1 MLRSTKI
8 VHVFNIIKTVLWRP
22 GQILAR
28 FRERCRDHRDTECGQ
43 LYFQMERTDHRLER
57 PRSKIRVAERLIK
70 PVTLCERGSSVWP
83 RFPQS
88 LQKSGNLP
96 RRLFFTKMWLFL
108 IFTVTL
114 VWFGF
119 LHHGP
124 WTWPTTTGYSRF
136 WLINS
141 TTNVSSH
148 IKNDFQNYVSWVNEV
163 SETKPRTPPHIHP
176 FSNLYFLWFWRR
188 YEVTWFFFFFN
199 VLQRTRNSL
208 YFSFVKVVED
218 VLVIFLLNLIYFP
231 EGRKME
237 KPLKLLNFFNWD
249 FRAKVLNLGH
259 IWNYLGALK
268 HRGLGPTPSDLTGL
282 EVAWGWGGVGN
293 APQLQILITGI
304 IMV

>member
-1 MLRSTKI
+1 MWAELMKYQRQNLEHPPISIPLAIST
-8 VHVFNIIKTVLWRP
+8 F
-22 GQILAR
+22 
-28 FRERCRDHRDTECGQ
+28 
-43 LYFQMERTDHRLER
+43 
-57 PRSKIRVAERLIK
+57 
-70 PVTLCERGSSVWP
+70 
-83 RFPQS
+83 
-88 LQKSGNLP
+88 
-96 RRLFFTKMWLFL
+96 
-108 IFTVTL
+108 
-114 VWFGF
+114 FGF
-119 LHHGP
+119 DVDTRLP
-124 WTWPTTTGYSRF
+124 
-136 WLINS
+136 
-141 TTNVSSH
+141 
-148 IKNDFQNYVSWVNEV
+148 D
-163 SETKPRTPPHIHP
+163 
-176 FSNLYFLWFWRR
+176 
-188 YEVTWFFFFFN
+188 FFFFFN